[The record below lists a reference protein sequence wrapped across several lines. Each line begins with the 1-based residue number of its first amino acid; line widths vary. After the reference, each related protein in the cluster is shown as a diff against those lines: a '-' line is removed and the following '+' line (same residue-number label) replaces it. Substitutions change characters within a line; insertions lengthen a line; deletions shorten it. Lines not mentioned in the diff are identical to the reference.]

1 MLGKRLWRRLVGV
14 ERAVV
19 EAVDWDE
26 GAEAVV
32 VSLRPHADERHRC
45 GECRCRSPR
54 YDRGDGRR
62 RWRAMDL
69 GTVKV
74 YVEGE
79 APRVRCRKH
88 GVVVA
93 AVPWARHGARST
105 RDFDDQAAWMTTHTD
120 RTTVCRLLRISWP
133 TVGRIIAR
141 VGDEARAR
149 VDLLA
154 GLRRIGIDEISF
166 RKGHRYLTVV
176 VDHDSGRLVWAREGR
191 NDDTVRAFFDE
202 LGAERA
208 KRIELVSADG
218 GAWIHRVVKERCPQA
233 TICLDPFHVVK
244 WAGDALDQVRRKV
257 WNEARRSG
265 NKRLARE
272 LKGSRFALWKAKA
285 DLTERQE
292 EKLASIQ
299 RTNAPLYRAYLLKE
313 QLREVFRHK
322 GYEATDLLHEW
333 LAWASRSKLKAFV
346 ELARKIRRHLE
357 PTVAVLLFGLTN
369 ARIESVNTKIRLLHR
384 LAFGFHSAGAM
395 IALAMLRLSGI
406 CPPLPG
412 R

>member
-1 MLGKRLWRRLVGV
+1 VLAKRLWLRLVGV
-14 ERAVV
+14 EGAVV
-19 EAVDWDE
+19 EDVDWDE
-26 GAEAVV
+26 EEGAVV
-32 VSLRPHADERHRC
+32 VALRPRYDERNRC
-45 GECRCRSPR
+45 GECHRRSPR
-54 YDRGDGRR
+54 YDRGEGRR

-69 GTVKV
+69 GTVRL
-74 YVEGE
+74 YVEG
-79 APRVRCRKH
+79 AARRVRCREH

-93 AVPWARHGARST
+93 AVPWARHDARFT

-120 RTTVCRLLRISWP
+120 RSTVCKLLRISWP
-133 TVGRIIAR
+133 TIGRIIAR
-141 VGDEARAR
+141 VGNEARR
-149 VDLLA
+149 RTDLLA

-202 LGAERA
+202 LGTERA
-208 KRIELVSADG
+208 KAIELVSADG
-218 GAWIHRVVKERCPQA
+218 GAWIHRVVKERCPSA

-244 WAGDALDQVRRKV
+244 WAGDALDEVRREV
-257 WNEARRSG
+257 WNQARRSG
-265 NKRLARE
+265 NKRLALD
-272 LKGSRFALWKAKA
+272 LKRSRYALWKAPEN
-285 DLTERQE
+285 LTERQT
-292 EKLASIQ
+292 EKLATIQ

-313 QLREVFRHK
+313 QLRQVFRHK
-322 GYEATDLLHEW
+322 GYAATDLLHDW
-333 LAWASRSKLKAFV
+333 LAWASRSKLRPFV

-384 LAFGFHSAGAM
+384 LAFGFHTAGAM